1 VCLDKTDHVP
11 GPLVNISNS
20 HPAGCIIWFGQSSSP
35 LVPAGSFGWA
45 WPRSFRQV
53 HPGRGSLQDYCLID
67 LYFWDSTW
75 KKNRN
80 LTFWPTSACHR
91 TLWPIGFN
99 HHFTMCPGMV
109 SPPYPSSNTIINGL
123 YGISDD
129 LKFIGLWRYDVYRT
143 SPSSADIAAGSMTSL
158 FYRLYPKDAAIP
170 DHTVTPAARWA
181 KILANGGTLPEKE
194 DDGSQTQ
201 EETISGY
208 FWDIRKPNSI
218 SQFLM
223 TLRRISGH
231 QISWNP
237 IKPPMGL
244 TITKW
249 RFFMGFHVMYITGFD
264 GHHPLTMEN
273 SSLYIF

>member
-1 VCLDKTDHVP
+1 
-11 GPLVNISNS
+11 
-20 HPAGCIIWFGQSSSP
+20 
-35 LVPAGSFGWA
+35 
-45 WPRSFRQV
+45 
-53 HPGRGSLQDYCLID
+53 
-67 LYFWDSTW
+67 
-75 KKNRN
+75 
-80 LTFWPTSACHR
+80 
-91 TLWPIGFN
+91 
-99 HHFTMCPGMV
+99 MCPGMV

-170 DHTVTPAARWA
+170 DHTVTPAARRE